1 MGAWTVATARDW
13 PDCTFVSNVLVPVGR
28 VSECPQVGY
37 DLMNVQIPLWVLED
51 DVAARIE
58 WVHGNLCVASPL
70 DLVVVQPC
78 PMT

>member
-1 MGAWTVATARDW
+1 MGAWTVAAARDW
-13 PDCTFVSNVLVPVGR
+13 PDCTFVSSIPLSARR

-58 WVHGNLCVASPL
+58 WVHGNLCVPSHRA
-70 DLVVVQPC
+70 LVVA
-78 PMT
+78 